1 MVPCIPYFLVVSY
14 PAGVWLMGIAL
25 LFIFLNYAI
34 RRIRKRMLWLKAQ
47 ALLLEEDFIP

>member
-1 MVPCIPYFLVVSY
+1 MVPCSPYLLVIYY
-14 PAGVWLMGIAL
+14 PVGVWLIGIAL
-25 LFIFLNYAI
+25 LFFFLDYAI

>member
-1 MVPCIPYFLVVSY
+1 MVPCIPYLLIVYY
-14 PAGVWLMGIAL
+14 PVGVRLIGIAL
-25 LFIFLNYAI
+25 LFFLLNYAI